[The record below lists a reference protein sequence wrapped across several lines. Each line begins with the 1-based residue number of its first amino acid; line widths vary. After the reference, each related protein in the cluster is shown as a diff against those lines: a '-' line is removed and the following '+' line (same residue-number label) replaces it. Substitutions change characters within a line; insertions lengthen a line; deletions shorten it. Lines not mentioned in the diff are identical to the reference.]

1 MMYNRLIILLII
13 TAACW
18 TSGAAQSG
26 TIIIHKDTKIDRL
39 LDFYAAHENSIE
51 EMQGYR
57 IQIMAGTSRDK
68 AYKMQGNFNYA
79 YPQFRSYLQYNSPY
93 FKIRVGDFTDRLSA
107 HRFLQQVK
115 QKYPGSFIVD
125 EVVKLR

>member
-1 MMYNRLIILLII
+1 M
-13 TAACW
+13 ACW
-18 TSGAAQSG
+18 SFSNAQSG
-26 TIIIHKDTKIDRL
+26 TIIIHKDTKINRL

-68 AYKMQGNFNYA
+68 AYKTQGNFNYA

-93 FKIRVGDFTDRLSA
+93 FKIRVGDFTDRLNA

-115 QKYPGSFIVD
+115 QKYPGSFMVD